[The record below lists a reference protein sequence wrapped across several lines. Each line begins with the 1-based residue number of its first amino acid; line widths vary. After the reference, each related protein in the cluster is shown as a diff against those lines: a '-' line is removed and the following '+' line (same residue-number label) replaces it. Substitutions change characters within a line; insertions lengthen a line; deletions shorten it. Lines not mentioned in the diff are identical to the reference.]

1 MIQTGSR
8 SNKKVAILITFA
20 IALFGL
26 GAWNPSTSFANDFQF
41 NGPTS
46 GPVNQPSAAFTVTT
60 GGGFNGNVGVKI
72 LGGGLDYTER
82 LNFDAVDL
90 SKSFTITPTTT
101 GTVELIAPSGPGN
114 PTGNTL
120 LYNVTPATIDQSA
133 LSITAN
139 ASMFVGT
146 DQTISV
152 TGGSGTGSLTVTSS
166 TPSVCS
172 LSGLVVTALATGTCS
187 ITATKVGDATYNSAS
202 TSTSITIAEVPAKL
216 DQSALSITANS
227 SMIVGSSQTISV
239 TGGSGTGEVS
249 VTSSTPSACSVTG
262 LTVTAIAAGTCSITV
277 AKAGDATYNSAST
290 STSITVSG
298 VPALL
303 DQSALSIS
311 ASTAM
316 IVGSSQT
323 ISVTG
328 GSGTGSLT
336 VTSSTPGACS
346 VAGLTVTA
354 LAAGTCTVTAIKAGD
369 ATYNPASTST
379 SITIST
385 SGGSGGTGGTGETG
399 GTGGTGGTG
408 DTGGTTGGTSTG
420 GATPTTT
427 LPAYPIA
434 PTSFNYSGSSDSVY
448 YFYVPSLTG
457 NVLVTLAVPAA
468 TTNQPVQIAVTP
480 LSSKE
485 DVSAGLVIIDVTM
498 RQVSDGTVIS
508 SLNKPVEIRYWT
520 PYIGTIPSLKE
531 PGVIWSPM
539 PLVLTPQLPNPLDA
553 AYYIYPDST
562 YSVFTRSLSEF
573 SFTRVQDDLL
583 IRNANKSLIVGQ
595 RINIAYSGGS
605 GEGKINFISDDLNL
619 CTVDQSG
626 TVTAIAQGECNIYM
640 IKESTD
646 QYLAVVSN
654 SVTFTVK
661 ESSQERFKR
670 NSLRNWLIYE
680 QVGQGYEVRVNLSAN
695 YANAEA
701 ELQLRT
707 YIQGRLV
714 YLKLADIKLD
724 VNGDAIYKGEK
735 ALLDGTRIRLVMSG
749 SNIKFGT
756 AA

>member
-1 MIQTGSR
+1 
-8 SNKKVAILITFA
+8 
-20 IALFGL
+20 
-26 GAWNPSTSFANDFQF
+26 
-41 NGPTS
+41 
-46 GPVNQPSAAFTVTT
+46 
-60 GGGFNGNVGVKI
+60 
-72 LGGGLDYTER
+72 
-82 LNFDAVDL
+82 
-90 SKSFTITPTTT
+90 
-101 GTVELIAPSGPGN
+101 
-114 PTGNTL
+114 
-120 LYNVTPATIDQSA
+120 
-133 LSITAN
+133 
-139 ASMFVGT
+139 
-146 DQTISV
+146 
-152 TGGSGTGSLTVTSS
+152 
-166 TPSVCS
+166 
-172 LSGLVVTALATGTCS
+172 
-187 ITATKVGDATYNSAS
+187 
-202 TSTSITIAEVPAKL
+202 
-216 DQSALSITANS
+216 
-227 SMIVGSSQTISV
+227 
-239 TGGSGTGEVS
+239 
-249 VTSSTPSACSVTG
+249 
-262 LTVTAIAAGTCSITV
+262 
-277 AKAGDATYNSAST
+277 
-290 STSITVSG
+290 
-298 VPALL
+298 
-303 DQSALSIS
+303 
-311 ASTAM
+311 
-316 IVGSSQT
+316 
-323 ISVTG
+323 
-328 GSGTGSLT
+328 
-336 VTSSTPGACS
+336 
-346 VAGLTVTA
+346 
-354 LAAGTCTVTAIKAGD
+354 
-369 ATYNPASTST
+369 
-379 SITIST
+379 
-385 SGGSGGTGGTGETG
+385 
-399 GTGGTGGTG
+399 
-408 DTGGTTGGTSTG
+408 
-420 GATPTTT
+420 
-427 LPAYPIA
+427 
-434 PTSFNYSGSSDSVY
+434 
-448 YFYVPSLTG
+448 
-457 NVLVTLAVPAA
+457 LAVPAA

-583 IRNANKSLIVGQ
+583 IKNANKSLIVGQ